1 MKIKTLTPSAFGK
14 FHASSPIEFS
24 DGLNIVRGDN
34 EAGKSTLQSFILGM
48 FYGFKKEGKTRISRH
63 PEYERYR
70 PWTGSDYRGTM
81 TYEEGGRTYRI
92 ERSFDP
98 DLTRVFDD
106 NTGEDITHLFS
117 QDSRKEYDFAHRHFG
132 LSAKEFRNTVWIGQ
146 LGSPQEPG
154 LGAETRAAGEHSPGR
169 FRGRAACQALSVL
182 ADERAK
188 IKAPRSVKA
197 KLDIIQ
203 REIADLRQNSN

>member
-1 MKIKTLTPSAFGK
+1 
-14 FHASSPIEFS
+14 
-24 DGLNIVRGDN
+24 
-34 EAGKSTLQSFILGM
+34 
-48 FYGFKKEGKTRISRH
+48 
-63 PEYERYR
+63 
-70 PWTGSDYRGTM
+70 M

-146 LGSPQEPG
+146 LGSRQEPG
-154 LGAETRAAGEHSPGR
+154 LGAEIQGKLESILQGGSEDVPLVR
-169 FRGRAACQALSVL
+169 ALSVL

-203 REIADLRQNSN
+203 REIADLRQELKLAAEREEELRGWLIEASDLSKEKLRLEGLVSEGELELAYLRYWMLKGLLQMRPARSRAIYRTHGPAFRGTMGEGYS